1 MNQTFVSIPI
11 EEWQRVVG
19 ILELIEKK
27 LTPQSQDEWI
37 DAEEVCK
44 MLHITHNTWRAYRA
58 KYNIKTTQMGR
69 RVFALRSE
77 LDKILKD
84 RQYE

>member
-19 ILELIEKK
+19 ILEQIEDK
-27 LTPQSQDEWI
+27 LNPQIKDEWI
-37 DAEEVCK
+37 DLDDACE
-44 MLHITHNTWRAYRA
+44 MLHITKNTWRAYRT

-69 RVFALRSE
+69 KVLVLRSE
-77 LDKILKD
+77 VNKILKD
-84 RQYE
+84 RQL